1 MRPFPEGLPMS
12 LRRLL
17 LPALAAAA
25 MTLPLLAAP
34 ALAAP
39 AAMAPAAAKPVEAER
54 LYSGRWLEIARLPM
68 KLTDGCVAGATDY
81 RYTAPDKVEVTDTC
95 QVGAPGGKTRSIKG
109 HARLLDPGA
118 NANLRVHYPFFIT
131 WDFRILDHA
140 EDYSWFISSDPRFEK
155 LWIYTRA
162 VPSKDELAALVAR
175 VKALGYDPARLEFPA
190 QPPA

>member
-1 MRPFPEGLPMS
+1 MS
-12 LRRLL
+12 LRRLML
-17 LPALAAAA
+17 LAAAGA
-25 MTLPLLAAP
+25 

-39 AAMAPAAAKPVEAER
+39 AVAAPPHGAPKAPPPARPVEAER

-81 RYTAPDKVEVTDTC
+81 RFTAPDRVEVTDTC
-95 QVGAPGGKTRSIKG
+95 QVGAPGGKTRAIKG
-109 HARLLDPGA
+109 HARLLDLGT

-140 EDYSWFISSDPRFEK
+140 EDYSWFISSDPKFEK
-155 LWIYTRA
+155 LWIYTRT
-162 VPSKDELAALVAR
+162 VPGKDELAALVAR